1 MVTKTFEIAEHYAKI
16 IDKAV
21 TENNIEFSTLVTE
34 LLLEWVEDIEV
45 VKAYAK
51 ELPEESRTHNEV
63 LKELGLLDSN
73 IKD

>member
-1 MVTKTFEIAEHYAKI
+1 M
-16 IDKAV
+16 
-21 TENNIEFSTLVTE
+21 TE

-45 VKAYAK
+45 VKAYTK

-63 LKELGLLDSN
+63 LKELGLLGDN